1 MTTAVSTYAS
11 ALGYAEA
18 GYRVL
23 ALASIL
29 ADDDDTSVYHC
40 SCPRGNSCTLG
51 PGKHPHPMLSPH
63 GAYSATSDTTVIDAW
78 QDEYFNVGIA
88 LGYDGLAAID
98 IDDPDA
104 CAALQQLDADG
115 EFRDMVVT
123 RTGRGGYH
131 FWVRSEQ
138 EVPNGIMYSEETGV
152 RLGEVRAMGQYVVA
166 PSSLHLSGRRYAF
179 TGPSLIEESPVRV
192 EDAWWYAQ
200 HVLSWISVTLARR
213 SVDATFVP
221 LTGSIDERAL
231 GALPFEPSTLLAA
244 TMQPGHINEHNGKP
258 DKSATLYWLAC
269 ELYREGDAADQDLDP
284 ALVAGVIKAKDLAW
298 GQVAKFARRH
308 NADEMYWTIA
318 NRARASTRQRTGENH
333 SASSGSYAYADGW
346 FCQLDREG
354 APVHRIA
361 NFEARIV
368 ARVHDMES
376 QEDDWVIRASRPGR
390 GDDDSPDEAYEVT
403 VSPQDWADPPSFTRE
418 VERKLPSD
426 WVISDRFRRSYRMAI
441 QLYSGPVEVRHMYRD
456 TGWLDGRD
464 AFLLPDERGAIT
476 PDGFDS
482 STRLEHRD
490 SAPPYRNYHDVA
502 DLQTLAKILFEAA
515 PPHIIM
521 PLVLQALAAPL
532 TSVLMSERRTLVHL
546 VGPTNSFKT
555 LLSEAVMGIYGTAQH
570 KQDLGVHSW
579 GSTENFLLDAIHLM
593 RDLPILLDDY
603 KVDIVRRTNTTT
615 ILQMLGDEQQRS
627 RLRVTQGRGVV
638 RAQSREPRALGIS
651 TGEDL
656 WWDQRSKLSRTIYV
670 PVARGDINREHVT
683 ALRRVSR
690 SGDLSALGVAYIR
703 FLVTQGRTK
712 LIETF
717 EQRLDEAE
725 RFVSEYIS
733 LDEHPRLCYTVSS
746 LVTVG
751 FFLQNFISTAIPGY
765 KEAFMSIRNKG
776 LVTAMQNLSEQ
787 AQKSAELSP
796 SAVVRDMLDEM
807 LMSGRG
813 MFLPLRGSAFYG
825 TSGPTLG
832 WWDQIGTE
840 LVVLLTKETTW
851 AELLKEAARQRR
863 DLPFVWENFTS
874 EARREWNADNP
885 PIRMEG
891 QQRRMWRVPVTAMGL
906 QMDQEATT

>member
-1 MTTAVSTYAS
+1 MTSTTSTLAS
-11 ALGYAEA
+11 AIAYAEA

-23 ALASIL
+23 ALSSIL
-29 ADDDDTSVYHC
+29 SDDDDPDDLYC
-40 SCPRGNSCTLG
+40 SCSDGRSCIRR
-51 PGKHPHPMLSPH
+51 PGKHPHSRLAPH
-63 GAYSATSDTTVIDAW
+63 GAYSATSDSDTIASW
-78 QDEYFNVGIA
+78 EGEHFNVGIA
-88 LGYDGLAAID
+88 LGYEGLAAID

-138 EVPNGIMYSEETGV
+138 EVANGIMYSEETGV
-152 RLGEVRAMGQYVVA
+152 RLGEVRALGQYVVA
-166 PSSLHLSGRRYAF
+166 PPSMHLSGRRYAF
-179 TGPSLIEESPVRV
+179 TGPSLVDEAPVRV

-200 HVLSWISVTLARR
+200 HVLSWISVTLARHTADD
-213 SVDATFVP
+213 SAFEP
-221 LTGSIDERAL
+221 LAGSIDERAL

-244 TMQPGHINEHNGKP
+244 TMQPGHINESNGRP

-269 ELYREGDAADQDLDP
+269 ELYREGDASDQDLDV
-284 ALVAGVIKAKDLAW
+284 ALVAGIIKAKDRAW
-298 GQVAKFARRH
+298 GRAAKFARRY
-308 NADEMYWTIA
+308 NADQMYWTIA
-318 NRARASTRQRTGENH
+318 NRARISTRQQPAADQKPAE
-333 SASSGSYAYADGW
+333 SSYAYKDGW
-346 FCQLDREG
+346 FCQLDKDG
-354 APVHRIA
+354 NPAHLIA
-361 NFEARIV
+361 NFEARII

-376 QEDDWVIRASRPGR
+376 QEDDWIIRASRPTS
-390 GDDDSPDEAYEVT
+390 DDAPLESYEIT

-426 WVISDRFRRSYRMAI
+426 WVVSDRFRRSYRMAV

-456 TGWLDGRD
+456 TGWVDGRE

-476 PDGFDS
+476 PEGFDS
-482 STRLEHRD
+482 STRLERRD
-490 SAPPYRNYHDVA
+490 SAPPYRMYRDA
-502 DLQTLAKILFEAA
+502 DLYTLAKILFESA

-555 LLSEAVMGIYGTAQH
+555 LLAEAVMGLYGTSQH

-603 KVDIVRRTNTTT
+603 KVDIVRRTNVTT

-627 RLRVTQGRGVV
+627 RLRVAQGRGVV

-670 PVARGDINREHVT
+670 PVARGEINREAVI
-683 ALRRVSR
+683 ALRHASR
-690 SGDLSALGVAYIR
+690 AGDLSALGVAYIR
-703 FLVTQGRTK
+703 YLVTQGRAQ

-717 EQRLDEAE
+717 EKRLEEAE

-733 LDEHPRLCYTVSS
+733 IDEHPRLCYTVSS

-751 FFLQNFISTAIPGY
+751 FFLQNFISTAIPAY
-765 KEAFMSIRNKG
+765 RDAFMSIRNKG

-787 AQKSAELSP
+787 ATRSAELSP

-813 MFLPLRGSAFYG
+813 MFLPLRGTAFYG

-851 AELLKEAARQRR
+851 AELLKEAARQHR
-863 DLPFVWENFTS
+863 DLPFVWENFTA
-874 EARREWNADNP
+874 EARREWNADMP
-885 PIRMEG
+885 PVRLEG
-891 QQRRMWRVPVTAMGL
+891 QQRRMWRINVAAMGL
-906 QMDQEATT
+906 HMDQESTI